1 MLNELMLLQSVAV
14 VFAAILFLQSGLD
27 KLINYGDNL
36 QYISSV
42 FAKTGF
48 NKISTVLFV
57 LITVMEITT
66 AMWSVF
72 GAVMLLW
79 KGDAE
84 WARRALMMG
93 TATLLCLFAGQR
105 VAKDY
110 AGAAGIVPYILVF
123 LFGMF
128 LLGLPPIHP

>member
-1 MLNELMLLQSVAV
+1 MMNELVLLQSVAV

-27 KLINYGDNL
+27 KLLNYRENE

-42 FAKTGF
+42 FAKTAF
-48 NKISTVLFV
+48 NKISTLLFV

-66 AMWSVF
+66 AFWSVF
-72 GAVMLLW
+72 GVVMLLW

-84 WARRALMMG
+84 WARKALMMG
-93 TATLLCLFAGQR
+93 DVTLLCLFGGQR

-110 AGAAGIVPYILVF
+110 AGAAGIVPYILVL

-128 LLGLPPIHP
+128 LMGLPPIHP